1 MFEYNEKYEDNGVK
15 KFRNVKIPDTR
26 AVKNLPIQNA
36 EHLKSYKG
44 DGLISLVNQ
53 V

>member
-1 MFEYNEKYEDNGVK
+1 MFEYVEEYEENNVK
-15 KFRNVKIPDTR
+15 KVRNVKIPDTR
-26 AVKNLPIQNA
+26 PVKNLPIQNA

>member
-1 MFEYNEKYEDNGVK
+1 MFEYKENYEENGVK
-15 KFRNVKIPDTR
+15 KLRTVKIPDTR
-26 AVKNLPIQNA
+26 AIKNLPIQNA